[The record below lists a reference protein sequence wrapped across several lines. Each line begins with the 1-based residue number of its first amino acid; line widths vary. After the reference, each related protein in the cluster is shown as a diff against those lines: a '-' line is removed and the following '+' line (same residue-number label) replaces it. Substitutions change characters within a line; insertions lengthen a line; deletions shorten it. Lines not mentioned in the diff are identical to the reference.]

1 MDKDTTFAVSS
12 LLESLSREDF
22 AIHLYNRQLHNDP
35 YATVPFTPLYYV
47 LDEVYFV
54 HSSPVILEDL
64 IGVSAVEIIHKKRF
78 TDGAFQLNPEG
89 IPVPKIVFP
98 EDLFAPVTKPEVDPI
113 PGMKTALQIVIT
125 DIVQEQRAKLIYD
138 YFASETSGWVG
149 SLYEEIANQEKAHR
163 KIFEHALS
171 EITDRK
177 KINMYCPICGKV
189 ISFEPEEGALGGC
202 GYCLSKFN
210 LAIEKDDFMVKLRN

>member
-22 AIHLYNRQLHNDP
+22 AIHLYNRQLHKDP
-35 YATVPFTPLYYV
+35 FATVPFTPLYYV

-64 IGVSAVEIIHKKRF
+64 IGVSEVEIIHKKRF
-78 TDGAFQLNPEG
+78 TDAAFQLNPEG
-89 IPVPKIVFP
+89 FPVPKIVFP
-98 EDLFAPVTKPEVDPI
+98 EDLFATVTKPELDPI

-125 DIVQEQRAKLIYD
+125 NIVQEQRAKLIYD
-138 YFASETSGWVG
+138 YFANKTSGWVR

-189 ISFEPEEGALGGC
+189 ISFEPDEGTLGGC
-202 GYCLSKFN
+202 GYCSSKFK
-210 LAIEKDDFMVKLRN
+210 LTIEDGDFIVKLRD

>member
-22 AIHLYNRQLHNDP
+22 AIHLYNRQLHKDP
-35 YATVPFTPLYYV
+35 FATVPFTPLYYV

-64 IGVSAVEIIHKKRF
+64 IGVSEVEIVHKKRF
-78 TDGAFQLNPEG
+78 TDAALQLNPEG

-98 EDLFAPVTKPEVDPI
+98 EDLFATVTKPELDPI
-113 PGMKTALQIVIT
+113 PGMKTTLQIVIT
-125 DIVQEQRAKLIYD
+125 NIVQEQRAKLIYD
-138 YFASETSGWVG
+138 YFASKTSGEVR
-149 SLYEEIANQEKAHR
+149 SLYQEIADQEKAHR

-177 KINMYCPICGKV
+177 KIKMYCPICGKV
-189 ISFEPEEGALGGC
+189 IVFEPEDGAIGGC

-210 LAIEKDDFMVKLRN
+210 LAIEEDDFIIKLRD